1 MKKKYPTFKS
11 LKSMSLEDAWKFL
24 KEDLT
29 KEEFLEYKK
38 THKKIQEMYRT
49 GKGTVTVTNY

>member
-1 MKKKYPTFKS
+1 
-11 LKSMSLEDAWKFL
+11 MSLEDAWKFL